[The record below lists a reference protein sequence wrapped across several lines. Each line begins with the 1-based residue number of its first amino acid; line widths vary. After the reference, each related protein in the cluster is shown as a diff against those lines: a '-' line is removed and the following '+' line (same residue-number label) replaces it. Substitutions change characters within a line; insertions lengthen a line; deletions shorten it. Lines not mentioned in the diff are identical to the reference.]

1 MGKSQ
6 QPPEWLET
14 VDTESLLE
22 EILSSA
28 NALKEAV
35 RSQKEI
41 LDTVALTK
49 LDRVMVH
56 KNVLIDKIRTI
67 HQELKDRGI
76 DFADGTDNETS
87 ISHSKN
93 NGTDA
98 LRKTVGRTIRD
109 ILRLEADSQRRLL
122 SLKQHVRGIL
132 LDIQERRKM
141 LRGYAAQ
148 SNRYARVLDTKS

>member
-56 KNVLIDKIRTI
+56 KNVLIDKIRPI
-67 HQELKDRGI
+67 HQEFI
-76 DFADGTDNETS
+76 A
-87 ISHSKN
+87 
-93 NGTDA
+93 
-98 LRKTVGRTIRD
+98 
-109 ILRLEADSQRRLL
+109 
-122 SLKQHVRGIL
+122 LKQLENIL
-132 LDIQERRKM
+132 F
-141 LRGYAAQ
+141 
-148 SNRYARVLDTKS
+148 